1 MATGG
6 RVQRLGARLGSALVK
21 RPLPVVL
28 ARLVVAG
35 LLNLLM
41 PQLETVVA
49 RDATPFV
56 PRDAPVQAFRSLLAP
71 DRRAHRTVCRR
82 DTKWRYVIHCRKP

>member
-1 MATGG
+1 MATVG

-28 ARLVVAG
+28 AWLVVAG

-41 PQLETVVA
+41 PQLQTVVA
-49 RDATPFV
+49 GDATPFV
-56 PRDAPVQAFRSLLAP
+56 PRDAPVQPLS
-71 DRRAHRTVCRR
+71 
-82 DTKWRYVIHCRKP
+82 KPARPRPEITSNRLQT